1 MKTNS
6 ALGFKLVC
14 TEKAVMNSV
23 VLKMRISV

>member
-6 ALGFKLVC
+6 AGVKSVC
-14 TEKAVMNSV
+14 TDKAVMNSV

>member
-6 ALGFKLVC
+6 AGFKLVS
-14 TEKAVMNSV
+14 TDKSVMNSV

>member
-6 ALGFKLVC
+6 AGFKLAC
-14 TEKAVMNSV
+14 TDKAVMNSV

>member
-6 ALGFKLVC
+6 TGFKLVC
-14 TEKAVMNSV
+14 TKKAVMNSV